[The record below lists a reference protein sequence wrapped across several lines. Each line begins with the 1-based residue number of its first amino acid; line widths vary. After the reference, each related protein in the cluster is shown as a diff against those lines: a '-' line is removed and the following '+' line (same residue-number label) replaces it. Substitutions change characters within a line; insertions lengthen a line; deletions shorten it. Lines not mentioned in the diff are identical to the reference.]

1 MSTATPNPI
10 AATAT
15 HVVHRFVADHFPTP
29 WDMHCW
35 CTQLTNKQDIPFKV
49 LRNGKVLGLVCPDG
63 AVAPHSITQASGT
76 FTYLRTE
83 PVPAFEGTE
92 GDIASISLRLSYAI
106 SRRNA
111 SGKKYT
117 QSPWDTYGRLKKD
130 MAAHFLAYL
139 EQQTGLTGLVQEHVK
154 VGLQAVALVG
164 PQDRQRKVWLTSVA
178 DLGIRARI
186 ADAAKFRALAY
197 QAIGNHRSYG
207 LGSVSCDALE
217 AAPPSV
223 ADIASLELDCV

>member
-1 MSTATPNPI
+1 MSTTAHTPT
-10 AATAT
+10 AAPAPY
-15 HVVHRFVADHFPTP
+15 VVHRFVADHFPTP
-29 WDMHCW
+29 WDLHCW
-35 CTQLTNKQDIPFKV
+35 CTQLTNKQNIPFKV
-49 LRNGKVLGLVCPDG
+49 LRNGKVLGLVCPEG
-63 AVAPHSITQASGT
+63 AVQAHSITQASGHFRFVQTEAAPT
-76 FTYLRTE
+76 F
-83 PVPAFEGTE
+83 AGNE

-117 QSPWDTYGRLKKD
+117 QSPWDTFGRLKKD
-130 MAAHFLAYL
+130 VAPHFLAYL
-139 EQQTGLTGLVQEHVK
+139 EQQTGLTGLVEEHLK

-164 PQDRQRKVWLTSVA
+164 PNDRQRKVWLTSVA

-207 LGSVSCDALE
+207 LGSVSCDLLE
-217 AAPPSV
+217 AAPPPPPV
-223 ADIASLELDCV
+223 QASLALEFA